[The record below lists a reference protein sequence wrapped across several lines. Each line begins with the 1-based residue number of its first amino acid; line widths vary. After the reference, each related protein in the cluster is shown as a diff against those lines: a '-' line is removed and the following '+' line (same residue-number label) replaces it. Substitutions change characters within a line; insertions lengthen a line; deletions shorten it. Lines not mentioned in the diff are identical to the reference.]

1 MRCNCCCFT
10 RGFTKLFFNE
20 YLNYWYT
27 VQIFGEKKCLLNSLT
42 LQDQNYEV
50 WNTTFSTL
58 SKNNGRPTLWWGE
71 NKRMFMRNISR
82 NSQDIWF
89 PSPLT
94 SFQNS
99 ENIKTEFI
107 FFLMF
112 SSNASIRCPH
122 DLDVT
127 SESSVWKLDYI
138 LVKYKQTTN
147 LD

>member
-1 MRCNCCCFT
+1 
-10 RGFTKLFFNE
+10 
-20 YLNYWYT
+20 
-27 VQIFGEKKCLLNSLT
+27 
-42 LQDQNYEV
+42 
-50 WNTTFSTL
+50 
-58 SKNNGRPTLWWGE
+58 
-71 NKRMFMRNISR
+71 MRNISR

-94 SFQNS
+94 SFQNP